1 MATQSDSIIGPVVT
15 ELVTI
20 AQQITGIGTC
30 YAKVPEKAPE
40 DNSVM
45 FACRHI
51 DVNSSTNKRVDLNLD
66 FDIIHAFRRVNL
78 QQDLDKCYKAMPAW
92 VSVLSTPANVRMN
105 SVAQI
110 EDLNGIDIQEI
121 VHGGQ
126 KMVGV
131 ICHVRIRRE
140 VTIS

>member
-1 MATQSDSIIGPVVT
+1 MATQSDTIIGPVVT

-30 YAKVPEKAPE
+30 YPKVPDAAPE

-45 FACRHI
+45 FACRHT
-51 DVNSSTNKRVDLNLD
+51 DVNSATNGKLDLNMS

-78 QQDLDKCYKAMPAW
+78 AQDLDRCYKAMPAW

-110 EDLNGIDIQEI
+110 EDLTGIDIQEI

-126 KMVGV
+126 KMIGV

-140 VTIS
+140 VTIA

>member
-1 MATQSDSIIGPVVT
+1 MATQSDTIIGPVVT
-15 ELVTI
+15 ELITI
-20 AQQITGIGTC
+20 AQQITGIGQC
-30 YAKVPEKAPE
+30 YDKVPETAPT

-45 FACRHI
+45 FACRHV
-51 DVNSSTNKRVDLNLD
+51 DVASSTNRRVDLNMD

-78 QQDLDKCYKAMPAW
+78 VQDLDKCYKAMPAW

-105 SVAQI
+105 GVAQI

-121 VHGGQ
+121 KHGGQ
-126 KMVGV
+126 PMIGV

-140 VTIS
+140 VTIP